1 MEFDLENISNFND
14 VSDLMYIFVAILT
27 VDVVVLFLARFYKT
41 GGKYLNEW
49 YDQFNIL
56 AVCVDVIVIFIG
68 FLIARY
74 LYTTFF
80 VDKFGWNPVFFMLLL
95 IVIQVLHDAI
105 FYVGVLRNVP
115 VGNNEMI
122 DTMKK
127 YAEDLGGVIYGG
139 DALVVIGSALL
150 AMCYK
155 KMPTT
160 AFVAL
165 SSVVAYSL
173 PYILF
178 TKNPYIA
185 LAQQQVKEAKEKQ
198 EAKKPSFEKIDAY
211 NRLL

>member
-1 MEFDLENISNFND
+1 MDLENISNFND

-56 AVCVDVIVIFIG
+56 AVIVDVMVIFIG

-74 LYTTFF
+74 LYTAFF
-80 VDKFGWNPVFFMLLL
+80 ADKFGWNPVFFMLLL
-95 IVIQVLHDAI
+95 IVVQVIHDGL
-105 FYVGVLRNVP
+105 FYIGIIRNVP
-115 VGNNEMI
+115 SGSNEMI
-122 DTMKK
+122 DVFKK

-139 DALVVIGSALL
+139 DALLVIGSALL

-160 AFVAL
+160 AFIAVG
-165 SSVVAYSL
+165 SVVVYTL

-178 TKNPYIA
+178 TKNPYVA
-185 LAQQQVKEAKEKQ
+185 LIEKQVKEAKQK
-198 EAKKPSFEKIDAY
+198 EAEKKPAFEKIDAY

>member
-1 MEFDLENISNFND
+1 MEFENISNFTD

-27 VDVVVLFLARFYKT
+27 IDVVVLFLARYNKT

-56 AVCVDVIVIFIG
+56 AVLVDVMVIFIG
-68 FLIARY
+68 FIIARY
-74 LYTTFF
+74 IYTNLFF
-80 VDKFGWNPVFFMLLL
+80 DKFGWNPIFFMLLL
-95 IVIQVLHDAI
+95 VIIQLVHDSL
-105 FYVGVLRNVP
+105 FYFGVLRNIP
-115 VGNNEMI
+115 IRNNEMI
-122 DTMKK
+122 DVLKK

-139 DALVVIGSALL
+139 DALIVIASAVV

-155 KMPTT
+155 KIPTT
-160 AFVAL
+160 AFI
-165 SSVVAYSL
+165 SVGSIVLYSL

-185 LAQQQVKEAKEKQ
+185 LAEKEIKEAKAAK
-198 EAKKPSFEKIDAY
+198 EAKKPAFEKIDAY